1 MSYSALAD
9 GVTPDAIVNRV
20 LTLVPTP
27 RLEMAVEP
35 TA

>member
-1 MSYSALAD
+1 MSYSALAE
-9 GVTPDAIVNRV
+9 GVTPDTIVNRV

-27 RLEMAVEP
+27 RLELAMEP